1 MSGGNHIKRM
11 DPCEHNGFVLV
22 MTALDGW
29 MDGWLNGRVAVL
41 LRRQAC
47 KEAALGT
54 LQGCPS

>member
-1 MSGGNHIKRM
+1 M